1 MNNTMQKRIKVLGI
15 ITCIAT
21 AVLTVLWGIL
31 VATSREED
39 LPGYFKN
46 GVSGVYV
53 FYGILAAAG
62 VFFLLSLFLLRKAET
77 PRMQDGLPSVFFL
90 SAACGFLLIAYTAVL
105 FIVRVFGGMKES
117 GGRGLFAAAA
127 VLALAAAG
135 GFFFRMLPE
144 GWVSSRARETVTGI
158 LGLSATLFALLYS
171 LACYFDMSLMMNSP
185 FKWMDQLFF
194 MVLAFFFL
202 AETGL
207 RLEKAKFGTYLV
219 LAAAAFCLGIVNG
232 VGGIAAFLASG
243 GESALRDS
251 VLHDFL
257 QLTLGLYCAIRFL
270 AGVLAYNRKNSV
282 ILSGVKDEA
291 IRVAA
296 REEAIRA
303 EKSAEI
309 QAKHAKKEVE
319 MEEDGIRQQT
329 IDDISPTE
337 DDSHG
342 EESR

>member
-1 MNNTMQKRIKVLGI
+1 MNNGMQKRIKALGI
-15 ITCIAT
+15 VTCGAT
-21 AVLTVLWGIL
+21 VVLAALWAIL
-31 VATSREED
+31 VATARDED

-46 GVSGVYV
+46 GVPGVYV
-53 FYGILAAAG
+53 FYGILAAVG
-62 VFFLLSLFLLRKAET
+62 VFFLVSLLLLRKTET
-77 PRMQDGLPSVFFL
+77 PRLQDGLPSVFFL
-90 SAACGFLLIAYTAVL
+90 SAACGFLLIAYTAVI
-105 FIVRVFGGMKES
+105 FIVRVFGDMKES
-117 GGRGLFAAAA
+117 GGRGLFVAAA
-127 VLALAAAG
+127 VFALAAAG

-144 GWVSSRARETVTGI
+144 GWVSQKTREAVTGA
-158 LGLSATLFALLYS
+158 LGLAATLFALLYS

-202 AETGL
+202 TETGL

-219 LAAAAFCLGIVNG
+219 LAAAAFCLGVVNG

-243 GESALRDS
+243 GGSALRDS

-257 QLTLGLYCAIRFL
+257 QLALGLYCAIRFL
-270 AGVLAYNRKNSV
+270 AGVLAYNRKSSV

-309 QAKHAKKEVE
+309 LAKHAKKEAE
-319 MEEDGIRQQT
+319 AEEGGIRQQT
-329 IDDISPTE
+329 IDDIAPAE
-337 DDSHG
+337 EESHG
-342 EESR
+342 EEQQ